1 MKNQKICTWLLLA
14 LFALNGCKRTEDPV
28 FEQNSALRMTEAV
41 QHAHNILRGNADGW
55 LMKYY
60 PASSKEFGGYTLFAK
75 FISDREVTLTSD
87 IDTNSV
93 TSSYAV
99 IPGRGAVLTFDGYNK
114 VIHFFSEPGADSGVG
129 SNDRGMQGDFEFS
142 VIEATAEKVVLKG
155 KKSGNTIE
163 MEPMQAAT
171 ANQLVTEY
179 QDDAAF
185 FDDFTFFRIKRPNGQ
200 AEDLITNLRTFRL
213 SSDANY
219 PAMSFR
225 VVPGG
230 LELSE
235 AYELDGVKFDQLAR
249 KTPTAEYPLGYYTD
263 ASDKVVVYPVPTP
276 LNWWLKQRL
285 WSMSYS
291 NVGTIGASFWNTA
304 KAKLD
309 AAGHTLSNFYLGYV
323 NADWGTGLV
332 FSLNNGANIG
342 FAALDISLIQG
353 TTDEV
358 KLTYDGLYNMGGFT
372 GAHWQAGLSDL
383 VPPFHTRTF
392 KITPE
397 EASNQPGVILL
408 TDTGIPTNTFR
419 LFLNDIDDPFNN

>member
-1 MKNQKICTWLLLA
+1 MKNQKTYAWLLLA

-28 FEQNSALRMTEAV
+28 FEENPALRMTEAV
-41 QHAHNILRGNADGW
+41 QHAHKVLRDNADGW

-60 PASSKEFGGYTLFAK
+60 PAASKEFGGYTLFAK
-75 FISDREVTLTSD
+75 FISDGEVTLTSD
-87 IDTNSV
+87 INANPV

-99 IPGRGAVLTFDGYNK
+99 IPGRGAVLTFNGYNK

-129 SNDRGMQGDFEFS
+129 SNDRGMQGDFEFV

-155 KKSGNTIE
+155 KKSGNIIE
-163 MEPMQAAT
+163 MEPLQAAT
-171 ANQLVTEY
+171 AAQVVADY
-179 QDDAAF
+179 QADAEF
-185 FDDFTFFRIKRPNGQ
+185 FDDFVFFKIKRPNGQ
-200 AEDLITNLRTFRL
+200 GEDLITSLRTFKL

-235 AYELDGVKFDQLAR
+235 EYELDGLTFDRLAR
-249 KTPTAEYPLGYYTD
+249 KAPTAEYPLGYYTD
-263 ASDKVVVYPVPTP
+263 ASEGVVIYPVETP
-276 LNWWLKQRL
+276 MNWWFSRNL

-291 NVGTIGASFWNTA
+291 NVGPTGAFFWNTA
-304 KAKLD
+304 KTELGAT
-309 AAGHTLSNFYLGYV
+309 GHTLSNFYIGYV
-323 NADWGTGLV
+323 NASWGTGLV
-332 FSLNNGANIG
+332 FRLNDGANVG
-342 FAALDISLIQG
+342 FAELEVSLIQG

-358 KLTYDGLYNMGGFT
+358 KLTQTGLYNMGGFT
-372 GAHWQAGLSDL
+372 FAHWNAGLSDL
-383 VPPFHTRTF
+383 VPPFNGRTF

-397 EASNQPGVILL
+397 ESSNQPRVILL

-419 LFLNDIDDPFNN
+419 LFLDEIDDPMNN